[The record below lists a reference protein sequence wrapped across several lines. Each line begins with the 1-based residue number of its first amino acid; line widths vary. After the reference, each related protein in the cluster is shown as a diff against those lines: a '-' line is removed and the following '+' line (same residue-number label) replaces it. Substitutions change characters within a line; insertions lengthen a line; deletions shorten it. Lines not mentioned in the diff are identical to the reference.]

1 MSADKLVFDLS
12 QELEGS
18 PNVFIKK
25 DWLNILD
32 NNNGI
37 YSSNQSTIDTSQL
50 SNSNK
55 WISYREGY
63 LLMPLLITAT
73 TDTADVDFT
82 PATTTTSCDYAFGL
96 KNWFGSMIH
105 SMTLDL
111 NGATIVQQ
119 TSFINMWNSFK
130 LMTTFSWGDV
140 ATQGAHIGF
149 YPDDPLAWTNVAG
162 SDTAD
167 GRGVCNNTNY
177 SPSGFGTIVTGVLN
191 QFKAGNG
198 NIGFLK
204 RQQYINYDPD
214 ALAGASKDA
223 YSTIIATGNANLL
236 WKSYIFR
243 KVNGVASTTRG
254 VWQQA
259 ISAIV
264 ELKHIHSFFQS
275 APLLKGVFMK
285 MILTLNNTSVLTGVS
300 AAGGNYTLS
309 SVQNAVGGICP
320 LLLASAKTSNGAVAA
335 TAGALT
341 DLRINVSVGGV
352 CLDSISKGNSQVLDS
367 PLARNI
373 YLYVPAYTFNPIYEQ
388 AYLSSPVKTINY
400 TDIYQYQVLNVTAG
414 SQINNLIS
422 NGIANLKSVLVLPFY
437 SAATNAVYTSGGFLA
452 PYLSPFDPAGAGP
465 TSPLCLLNNFNIVVS
480 GQNMIYNNQQYSF
493 QEWRNQLYGYNAV
506 NGGMIDGLTS
516 GLIDQQGFEME
527 YCYHYVDVSRMLP
540 VEEAVPKSIQLTGTN
555 QTLKALDLFVFCEY
569 GVSIQIDSLTG
580 ARV

>member
-37 YSSNQSTIDTSQL
+37 YTSNQSTIDTSQL

-63 LLMPLLITAT
+63 LVVPLLITAT
-73 TDTADVDFT
+73 TDANTANFL
-82 PATTTTSCDYAFGL
+82 PNQSANSADYAFGL
-96 KNWFGSMIH
+96 KNWFGSVIH
-105 SMTLDL
+105 SMTLDM
-111 NGATIVQQ
+111 NGTTIVQQ
-119 TSFINMWNSFK
+119 TGFINMWNSFK

-149 YPDDPLAWTNVAG
+149 YPDDPTSWVNQ
-162 SDTAD
+162 TADSVD
-167 GRGVCNNTNY
+167 GRGICNNTNY
-177 SPSGFGTIVTGVLN
+177 SGTGFGNVVTAAFSN
-191 QFKAGNG
+191 FRAGAG

-204 RQQYINYDPD
+204 RQQYVNYDP
-214 ALAGASKDA
+214 AGVPSSSTYAAILTATGAS
-223 YSTIIATGNANLL
+223 TL
-236 WKSYIFR
+236 WKSYIFN
-243 KVNGVASTTRG
+243 KVDGTASVRG
-254 VWQQA
+254 VFQQA
-259 ISAIV
+259 ITAIV

-285 MILTLNNTSVLTGVS
+285 MILTLNNTSVSVGDAIATDI
-300 AAGGNYTLS
+300 LS
-309 SVQNAVGGICP
+309 LNSVTNAVGGVCP
-320 LLLASAKTSNGAVAA
+320 LMISSARANNGAAA
-335 TAGALT
+335 IGITGDIT
-341 DLRINVSVGGV
+341 NLRVVLSVGAV
-352 CLDSISKGNSQVLDS
+352 CLDSTAKSNTNVIDS
-367 PLARNI
+367 PLARSI

-388 AYLSSPVKTINY
+388 AYLSSPVKTISY
-400 TDIYQYQVLNVTAG
+400 TDVYQYQVLNVTAA
-414 SQINNLIS
+414 SQVNSLIS

-437 SAATNAVYTSGGFLA
+437 SAATNAVITGGGFLA
-452 PYLSPFDPAGAGP
+452 PYSSPYDPAGCGP
-465 TSPLCLLNNFNIVVS
+465 TSPLCLLTNFNVVVS
-480 GQNMIYNNQQYSF
+480 GQNMIYNTQQYGF

-540 VEEAVPKSIQLTGTN
+540 VEESVPKSVQILGVNPTA
-555 QTLKALDLFVFCEY
+555 KALDLFVFCEY